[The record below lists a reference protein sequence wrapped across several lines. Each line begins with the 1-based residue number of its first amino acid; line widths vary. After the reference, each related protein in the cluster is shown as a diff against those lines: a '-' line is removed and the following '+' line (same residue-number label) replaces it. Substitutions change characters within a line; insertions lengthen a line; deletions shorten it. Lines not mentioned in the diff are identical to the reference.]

1 MAFNIIKST
10 TDLGRNGEVMK
21 SDSMSPFRILYY
33 LIVVPSLIQFSK
45 QVGLCIYQKFWVRAW
60 SKVRGH
66 AWTFFLIF
74 FLIFDL

>member
-1 MAFNIIKST
+1 MAFIIIIKST

-21 SDSMSPFRILYY
+21 SDGISPFRILYY

-66 AWTFFLIF
+66 G
-74 FLIFDL
+74 